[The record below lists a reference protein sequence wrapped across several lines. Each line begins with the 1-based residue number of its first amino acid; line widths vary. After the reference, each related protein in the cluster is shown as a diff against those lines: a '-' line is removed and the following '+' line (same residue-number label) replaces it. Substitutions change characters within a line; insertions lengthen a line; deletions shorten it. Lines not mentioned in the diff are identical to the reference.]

1 MRFANRTV
9 NLYEESHDLIDMMR
23 QVDMPDMINFSGGFP
38 SPDGYPIFDIKT
50 AMIEVLRK
58 DAKAALSYGSTVGI
72 DSLREH
78 ISERMNDKF
87 SLKTQKDEII
97 ILSGSQQGL
106 DLSGLLFIN
115 PGDVVIFEKPSYLG
129 ALNAMKPYE
138 AKLIGVNMD
147 DDGLN
152 LEELKK
158 VLDSYG
164 DKVKVIYVNPD
175 HQNPTGRSW
184 SKKRREDFIELVE
197 GYDVAVLEDGA
208 YGEISYTGNT
218 EKPLMFYDKKG
229 QVVYLGTFSK
239 ILCPGL
245 RIGWICAS
253 KELIEKY
260 LMLKSSVDLSGAT
273 ILQMVVSHYLDTKD
287 IDKHISDIVDL
298 YKRRRDVMLD
308 MLNKCFPADVEYN
321 VPRGGL
327 FIWVTLPDG
336 KSAGELLRRAVKR
349 KVIFMPGEAFFPDR
363 EDERSFR
370 LNFTNMSDANIAAG
384 MEILG
389 EITSDYLSR
398 CYK

>member
-1 MRFANRTV
+1 
-9 NLYEESHDLIDMMR
+9 
-23 QVDMPDMINFSGGFP
+23 
-38 SPDGYPIFDIKT
+38 
-50 AMIEVLRK
+50 
-58 DAKAALSYGSTVGI
+58 
-72 DSLREH
+72 
-78 ISERMNDKF
+78 
-87 SLKTQKDEII
+87 
-97 ILSGSQQGL
+97 
-106 DLSGLLFIN
+106 
-115 PGDVVIFEKPSYLG
+115 
-129 ALNAMKPYE
+129 
-138 AKLIGVNMD
+138 MD

-184 SKKRREDFIELVE
+184 SKERREDFIELVE

-308 MLNKCFPADVEYN
+308 MLNKYFPADVEYN